1 MWCMHAAAHGWRSE
15 EDFEEAA
22 QFFHHVAPRIELRLP
37 ELGVSAS
44 TC

>member
-1 MWCMHAAAHGWRSE
+1 MWCMHATAHGWRSE

-22 QFFHHVAPRIELRLP
+22 QFFHHVVPRIELGLP
-37 ELGVSAS
+37 GLGVSAS